1 MQTVVYNEKQ
11 LEVVIGDM
19 FNRFNE
25 YKSLAI
31 SYDKPFKDKTLKQ
44 LGFIFGGLVSSI
56 IEFQKECGVIKSNLS
71 PQEMKDII
79 EEIKDNFYIA
89 VSKIE
94 PSLICKRKFFD
105 GKYYDTPKRL
115 SQMSCEE
122 ASVFIDKCIYLIDN
136 AKCFQGLIL
145 HPSLRYTW
153 VRHVSKDDLLEISR
167 AKMPRLCSEYLEHT
181 RKQACL
187 CCGKNNVSQV
197 HHLKLAGESGTGFKA
212 DDWLTIPLC
221 SQCHL
226 GELHQKGQKEFYK
239 NLEWITK
246 YISLVDFCRLRFL
259 KWQMK
264 K

>member
-11 LEVVIGDM
+11 LEVIVGDM

-44 LGFIFGGLVSSI
+44 LGYFFGGLVGS
-56 IEFQKECGVIKSNLS
+56 
-71 PQEMKDII
+71 
-79 EEIKDNFYIA
+79 IKDYYKENGEEWEIEDIKENFYQA
-89 VSKIE
+89 CAKIDDRLKKE
-94 PSLICKRKFFD
+94 VRRFNGD
-105 GKYYDTPKRL
+105 VYEVPKRL
-115 SQMSCEE
+115 SEMDIEE
-122 ASVFIDKCIYLIDN
+122 ASLFIDRCVWLIDN
-136 AKCFQGLIL
+136 ARCFQGLTL

-153 VRHVSKDDLLEISR
+153 VRHVSKDDLLEISQ
-167 AKMPRLCSEYLEHT
+167 AKMPRLCPEYLEHT

-187 CCGKNNVSQV
+187 CCGRNNVSQV

-221 SQCHL
+221 PQCHL
-226 GELHQKGQKEFYK
+226 GELHQKGQEEFYK

>member
-11 LEVVIGDM
+11 LEVIVGDM

-31 SYDKPFKDKTLKQ
+31 SYDKPYKDKTLKQ
-44 LGFIFGGLVSSI
+44 LGYFFGGLVGS
-56 IEFQKECGVIKSNLS
+56 
-71 PQEMKDII
+71 
-79 EEIKDNFYIA
+79 IKDYYKENGEEWEIEDIKENFYQA
-89 VSKIE
+89 CAKIDDRLKKE
-94 PSLICKRKFFD
+94 VRRFNGD
-105 GKYYDTPKRL
+105 VYEVPKRL
-115 SQMSCEE
+115 SEMDIEE
-122 ASVFIDKCIYLIDN
+122 ASLFIDRCVWLIDN
-136 AKCFQGLIL
+136 ARCFQGLTL

-153 VRHVSKDDLLEISR
+153 VRHVSKDDLLEISQ
-167 AKMPRLCSEYLEHT
+167 AKMPRLCPEYLEHT

-187 CCGKNNVSQV
+187 CCGRNNVSQV

-221 SQCHL
+221 PQCHL
-226 GELHQKGQKEFYK
+226 GELHQKGQEEFYK

>member
-11 LEVVIGDM
+11 LEVIVGDM

-44 LGFIFGGLVSSI
+44 LGYFFGGLVGS
-56 IEFQKECGVIKSNLS
+56 
-71 PQEMKDII
+71 
-79 EEIKDNFYIA
+79 IKDYYHEIGEEWEAEDIKENFYQA
-89 VSKIE
+89 CAKLDDR
-94 PSLICKRKFFD
+94 LIKQVRRFNGD
-105 GKYYDTPKRL
+105 VYEVPKRL
-115 SQMSCEE
+115 SEMDIEE
-122 ASVFIDKCIYLIDN
+122 ASLFIDRCIWLIDN
-136 AKCFQGLIL
+136 ARCFQGLTL

-153 VRHVSKDDLLEISR
+153 VRHVSKDDLLEISQ
-167 AKMPRLCSEYLEHT
+167 AKMPRLCPEYLEHT

-187 CCGKNNVSQV
+187 CCGRNNVSQV

-221 SQCHL
+221 PQCHL
-226 GELHQKGQKEFYK
+226 GELHQKGQEEFYK

>member
-11 LEVVIGDM
+11 LEVIVGDM

-31 SYDKPFKDKTLKQ
+31 SYDKPYKDKSLKQ
-44 LGFIFGGLVSSI
+44 LGYFWGGLVSSI
-56 IEFQKECGVIKSNLS
+56 KDYYHELGEEWDGEDIKE
-71 PQEMKDII
+71 
-79 EEIKDNFYIA
+79 NFYQA
-89 VSKIE
+89 CAKLDDR
-94 PSLICKRKFFD
+94 LIKQVRRFNGD
-105 GKYYDTPKRL
+105 VYEVPKRL
-115 SQMSCEE
+115 SEMDIEE
-122 ASVFIDKCIYLIDN
+122 ASLFIDRCIWLIDN
-136 AKCFQGLIL
+136 ARCFQGLTL

-153 VRHVSKDDLLEISR
+153 VRHVSKDDLLEISQ
-167 AKMPRLCSEYLEHT
+167 AKMPRLCPEYLEHT

-187 CCGKNNVSQV
+187 CCGRNNVSQV

-221 SQCHL
+221 PQCHL
-226 GELHQKGQKEFYK
+226 GELHQKGQEEFYK

>member
-11 LEVVIGDM
+11 LEVIIGDM
-19 FNRFNE
+19 YNRFDE

-31 SYDKPFKDKTLKQ
+31 AYDKPYKDKTLKQ
-44 LGFIFGGLVSSI
+44 LGYFFGGLVGS
-56 IEFQKECGVIKSNLS
+56 
-71 PQEMKDII
+71 
-79 EEIKDNFYIA
+79 IKDYYKENGEEWEVEDIKENFYQA
-89 VSKIE
+89 CAKIDDRLKKDVRRFNGDVYE
-94 PSLICKRKFFD
+94 V
-105 GKYYDTPKRL
+105 PKRL
-115 SQMSCEE
+115 SEMDIEE
-122 ASVFIDKCIYLIDN
+122 ASLFIDRCVWLIDN
-136 AKCFQGLIL
+136 ARCFQGLIL

-153 VRHVSKDDLLEISR
+153 VRHISKDDLLEISQ
-167 AKMPRLCSEYLEHT
+167 AKMPRLCPEYLEHT

-187 CCGKNNVSQV
+187 CCGRNNVSQV

-221 SQCHL
+221 PQCHL
-226 GELHQKGQKEFYK
+226 GELHQKGQEEFYK

>member
-11 LEVVIGDM
+11 LEVIIGDM
-19 FNRFNE
+19 FNRFYE
-25 YKSLAI
+25 YKSLDI
-31 SYDKPFKDKTLKQ
+31 SYDKPYKEKTLKQ

-56 IEFQKECGVIKSNLS
+56 VEFKKDCGEIKSNLS
-71 PQEMKDII
+71 GEELKDVI

-89 VSKIE
+89 VSNIE

-105 GKYYDTPKRL
+105 DKYYDIPKRL

-122 ASVFIDKCIYLIDN
+122 ASVFIDRCIYLIDN
-136 AKCFQGLIL
+136 AKCFRDLVL

-153 VRHVSKDDLLEISR
+153 IRHITKDDILEAS
-167 AKMPRLCSEYLEHT
+167 KQPLPRICPEYLEHT

-187 CCGKNNVSQV
+187 CCGVNNHSQV
-197 HHLKLAGESGTGFKA
+197 HHIKLTGLSGTAYKA
-212 DDWLTIPLC
+212 DDWACIPLC
-221 SQCHL
+221 EKCHL
-226 GELHQKGQKEFYK
+226 GELHQKGQEEFYK

-246 YISLVDFCRLRFL
+246 YISLLDFCRIRFL
-259 KWQMK
+259 KWKYK

>member
-11 LEVVIGDM
+11 LEVIVGDM

-31 SYDKPFKDKTLKQ
+31 SYDKPYKDKTLKQ
-44 LGFIFGGLVSSI
+44 LGYFFGGLVNS
-56 IEFQKECGVIKSNLS
+56 
-71 PQEMKDII
+71 
-79 EEIKDNFYIA
+79 IKDYYHEIGEEWEVEDIKENFYQA
-89 VSKIE
+89 CSKLDE
-94 PSLICKRKFFD
+94 RLIKQVRRFNGD
-105 GKYYDTPKRL
+105 IYEVPKRL
-115 SQMSCEE
+115 SEMDIEE
-122 ASVFIDKCIYLIDN
+122 ASAFIDKSVWLIDN

-153 VRHVSKDDLLEISR
+153 VRHVSKDDLLEISQ
-167 AKMPRLCSEYLEHT
+167 AKMPRLCPEYLEHT

-187 CCGKNNVSQV
+187 CCGRNNVSQV

-221 SQCHL
+221 PQCHL
-226 GELHQKGQKEFYK
+226 GELHQKGQEEFYK

>member
-1 MQTVVYNEKQ
+1 MQTVVYNDKQ

-31 SYDKPFKDKTLKQ
+31 SYDKPYKDKTLKQ
-44 LGFIFGGLVSSI
+44 LGYFFGGLAKSI
-56 IEFQKECGVIKSNLS
+56 KEYYHDLGEEWEIEDIKE
-71 PQEMKDII
+71 
-79 EEIKDNFYIA
+79 NFYQA
-89 VSKIE
+89 CSKLD
-94 PSLICKRKFFD
+94 PCLIKQVRRFNGD
-105 GKYYDTPKRL
+105 VYEVPKRL
-115 SQMSCEE
+115 SEMDIEE
-122 ASVFIDKCIYLIDN
+122 ASAFIDRCIYLIDN
-136 AKCFQGLIL
+136 ARCFQGLIL

-153 VRHVSKDDLLEISR
+153 IRHIKQEDLLEASR
-167 AKMPRLCSEYLEHT
+167 IHLPRNCPEYLEHT

-197 HHLKLAGESGTGFKA
+197 HHLKLAGQTGTSFKA

-226 GELHQKGQKEFYK
+226 GELHQKGQEEFYK

-246 YISLVDFCRLRFL
+246 YISLLDFCRIRFL
-259 KWQMK
+259 KWKMK

>member
-11 LEVVIGDM
+11 LEVIVGDM

-31 SYDKPFKDKTLKQ
+31 SYDKPYKDKTLKQ
-44 LGFIFGGLVSSI
+44 LGYFFGGLVGS
-56 IEFQKECGVIKSNLS
+56 
-71 PQEMKDII
+71 
-79 EEIKDNFYIA
+79 IKDYYKENGEEWEIEDIKENFYQA
-89 VSKIE
+89 CAKIDDRLKKE
-94 PSLICKRKFFD
+94 VRRFNGD
-105 GKYYDTPKRL
+105 VYEVPKRL
-115 SQMSCEE
+115 SEMDIEE
-122 ASVFIDKCIYLIDN
+122 ASLFIDRCVWLIDN

-153 VRHVSKDDLLEISR
+153 VRHVSKDDLLEISQ
-167 AKMPRLCSEYLEHT
+167 AKMPRLCPEYLEHT

-187 CCGKNNVSQV
+187 CCGRNNVSQV

-212 DDWLTIPLC
+212 DDWFTIPLC
-221 SQCHL
+221 PQCHL
-226 GELHQKGQKEFYK
+226 GELHQKGQEEFYK

>member
-11 LEVVIGDM
+11 LEVIIGDM
-19 FNRFNE
+19 YNRFNE

-31 SYDKPFKDKTLKQ
+31 AYDKPFKDKSLRQ
-44 LGFIFGGLVSSI
+44 LGYFFGALVGS
-56 IEFQKECGVIKSNLS
+56 
-71 PQEMKDII
+71 
-79 EEIKDNFYIA
+79 IKDYYHEIGEEWEVEAIKENFYQA
-89 VSKIE
+89 CSKLDE
-94 PSLICKRKFFD
+94 RLVKQVRRFNGD
-105 GKYYDTPKRL
+105 VYEVPKRL
-115 SQMSCEE
+115 SEMNIEE
-122 ASVFIDKCIYLIDN
+122 ASLFIDRCVWLIDN

-153 VRHVSKDDLLEISR
+153 VRHVSKDDLLEISH
-167 AKMPRLCSEYLEHT
+167 AKMPRLYPEYLEHT

-187 CCGKNNVSQV
+187 CCGRNNVSQV

-221 SQCHL
+221 PQCHL
-226 GELHQKGQKEFYK
+226 GELHQKGQEEFYK

-259 KWQMK
+259 KWKMK

>member
-11 LEVVIGDM
+11 LDVIVGDM

-31 SYDKPFKDKTLKQ
+31 SYDKPYKDKTLKQ
-44 LGFIFGGLVSSI
+44 LGYFFGGLVNS
-56 IEFQKECGVIKSNLS
+56 
-71 PQEMKDII
+71 
-79 EEIKDNFYIA
+79 IKDYYHEIGEEWEVEDIKENFYQA
-89 VSKIE
+89 CSKLDE
-94 PSLICKRKFFD
+94 RLIKQVRRFNGD
-105 GKYYDTPKRL
+105 IYEVPKRL
-115 SQMSCEE
+115 SEMDIEE
-122 ASVFIDKCIYLIDN
+122 ASAFIDKSVWLIDN

-153 VRHVSKDDLLEISR
+153 VRHVSKDDLLEISQS
-167 AKMPRLCSEYLEHT
+167 KMPRLCPEYLEHT

-187 CCGKNNVSQV
+187 CCGRNNVSQV
-197 HHLKLAGESGTGFKA
+197 HHLKIAGESGIGFKA

-221 SQCHL
+221 PQCHL
-226 GELHQKGQKEFYK
+226 GELHQKGQEEFYK

>member
-11 LEVVIGDM
+11 LEVIVGDM

-31 SYDKPFKDKTLKQ
+31 SYDKPYKDKSLRQ
-44 LGFIFGGLVSSI
+44 LGYFFGGLVGS
-56 IEFQKECGVIKSNLS
+56 
-71 PQEMKDII
+71 
-79 EEIKDNFYIA
+79 IKDYYKEIGEEWEIDDIKENFYQA
-89 VSKIE
+89 CAKLDDRLKKEVRRFNGDVYE
-94 PSLICKRKFFD
+94 V
-105 GKYYDTPKRL
+105 PKRL
-115 SQMSCEE
+115 SEMDIEE
-122 ASVFIDKCIYLIDN
+122 ASLFIDRCVWLIDN
-136 AKCFQGLIL
+136 ARCFQGLTL

-153 VRHVSKDDLLEISR
+153 VRHVSKDDLLEISQ
-167 AKMPRLCSEYLEHT
+167 AKMPRLCPEYLEHT

-187 CCGKNNVSQV
+187 CCGRNNVSQV

-221 SQCHL
+221 PQCHL
-226 GELHQKGQKEFYK
+226 GELHQKGQEEFYK